1 MFFDDDGAGNLR
13 IYYLVSGVRTY
24 HSEVAGTVNY
34 ATGLVSVNPIYITLV
49 SNVDNNV
56 STAIRFTASPSSN
69 DIVGKRN
76 QIIEIDIINTIITGG
91 QDTIAVNSG
100 GGGTSTFVATTNYVT
115 PSSY

>member
-1 MFFDDDGAGNLR
+1 MSFDDDGVGNLR
-13 IYYLVSGVRTY
+13 IYYLVGGVRTY
-24 HSEVAGTVNY
+24 FLSTAGTVDY
-34 ATGLVSVNPIYITLV
+34 ATGLISVSPVFITTV
-49 SNVDNNV
+49 SNVDGNV
-56 STAIRFTASPSSN
+56 SSAIRFTAIPSST

-100 GGGTSTFVATTNYVT
+100 GGGTSAFVATTNYVT

>member
-24 HSEVAGTVNY
+24 HSETSGTVNY
-34 ATGLVSVNPIYITLV
+34 VTGLVSVNPVYITSV
-49 SNVDNNV
+49 SNVDNNA
-56 STAIRFTASPSSN
+56 STAIRLTASPGSN

-76 QIIEIDIINTIITGG
+76 QIIEIDVINTTITGG
-91 QDTIAVNSG
+91 QDTIAVNSSG
-100 GGGTSTFVATTNYVT
+100 GSTDYVTNSTYIT